1 MFIFLERKTFQ
12 GFDPNKLT
20 LLYPSCRASYN
31 DSHISLR
38 TSLNDCGTT
47 HNESEDAITFYNK
60 VRSVQSYSGN
70 IITREQ
76 NVSIPFYCSYGR
88 KALLRNPSFKTWKN
102 HFTASE
108 GNLLQGN
115 AHLITSVLRYN
126 INFITTRVIVQ
137 FNEFISFKGKH
148 SLNKP
153 FLKKKTLQLVSLP
166 NRWYSFS
173 CYLTLVRFYDLYCF
187 PELNELFVFAQV
199 QFDFLSILS
208 LFPTTTRAGWS
219 ITFTDLKEQAAIL
232 LSFHR
237 WIWQLHLHYGSIQ
250 DRQISYTVQLQ
261 WLSNHGSSSGSV
273 ISSVDGTVTPI

>member
-60 VRSVQSYSGN
+60 VQSVQSYSGS

-88 KALLRNPSFKTWKN
+88 KARLRNPSFKTWKN

-108 GNLLQGN
+108 GKLLQGN

-126 INFITTRVIVQ
+126 VDFISTRVIVQ
-137 FNEFISFKGKH
+137 FNEFIYFKGKH

-153 FLKKKTLQLVSLP
+153 FFWKSPQLVFLP
-166 NRWYSFS
+166 NRRYSFS
-173 CYLTLVRFYDLYCF
+173 CHLTPWCDFTTFSRTQWVFRFC
-187 PELNELFVFAQV
+187 PS
-199 QFDFLSILS
+199 SI
-208 LFPTTTRAGWS
+208 
-219 ITFTDLKEQAAIL
+219 
-232 LSFHR
+232 
-237 WIWQLHLHYGSIQ
+237 
-250 DRQISYTVQLQ
+250 
-261 WLSNHGSSSGSV
+261 WLSVDAIIVPYNHQGWV
-273 ISSVDGTVTPI
+273 IHDIYRS

>member
-115 AHLITSVLRYN
+115 AHLITSVLRYT
-126 INFITTRVIVQ
+126 IDFITTRVIVQ

-153 FLKKKTLQLVSLP
+153 FLKKKKNPFSSSPCQIDGTPLAVT
-166 NRWYSFS
+166 WY
-173 CYLTLVRFYDLYCF
+173 CD
-187 PELNELFVFAQV
+187 
-199 QFDFLSILS
+199 
-208 LFPTTTRAGWS
+208 
-219 ITFTDLKEQAAIL
+219 AIL
-232 LSFHR
+232 RPLLLSR
-237 WIWQLHLHYGSIQ
+237 
-250 DRQISYTVQLQ
+250 TQ
-261 WLSNHGSSSGSV
+261 WAFRFCSSS
-273 ISSVDGTVTPI
+273 IWFSVDTLIVPNNHQGWVIHDVYRS

>member
-137 FNEFISFKGKH
+137 FNEFISFKGEH
-148 SLNKP
+148 SLNKS
-153 FLKKKTLQLVSLP
+153 FLKKKTFSSSPSQIGCTSLAVSWHYGAVLRP
-166 NRWYSFS
+166 
-173 CYLTLVRFYDLYCF
+173 L
-187 PELNELFVFAQV
+187 
-199 QFDFLSILS
+199 
-208 LFPTTTRAGWS
+208 
-219 ITFTDLKEQAAIL
+219 L
-232 LSFHR
+232 LSR
-237 WIWQLHLHYGSIQ
+237 
-250 DRQISYTVQLQ
+250 TQ
-261 WLSNHGSSSGSV
+261 WAFRFFSSS
-273 ISSVDGTVTPI
+273 IWFSVDAFIVPNNHQGWVIHDFYRS